1 MIDNNNHLSKEVAKL
16 EAAGWELLLTDSSE
30 GRGGG
35 DYTAFFG
42 FPGGQLLGIIAVGV
56 AGELPPVV
64 NKVFLEVATVEQAL
78 KLAREV

>member
-35 DYTAFFG
+35 DYAAFLG
-42 FPGGQLLGIIAVGV
+42 FPGGQLLGIVAVSV

-64 NKVFLEVATVEQAL
+64 NKVFLEVVTVEQAL